1 MPATQEYYVNISL
14 KGNEI
19 KDVVVEVVPTEP
31 TTGGKAGQVV
41 TCNGNFYI
49 SDGTNYH
56 MLSREATVTTVSN
69 KVTAL
74 EGTVGNENS
83 GLVKDVA
90 DIKALIGDGTGS
102 GTIVSRVTKLEESV
116 GKPAAGETAA
126 TGLYKS
132 VADNAAAAAAAQSTA
147 NSASQEAGKN
157 TTAISGLTTRMDTAE
172 ADIDKLQE
180 AVGTDGVTPTGL
192 YSKIATVKATADK
205 NTQDIAAVK
214 ATADAA
220 ATKTYVDTELGKK
233 VTAVE
238 GMGLS
243 QNSYT
248 TDEKNKLKDIAAGAQ
263 VNVLEKVSVKGS
275 DGVTSALKIT
285 DKGVTVD
292 LSGYATKASVAS
304 AYKAKGSVKTTKDLP
319 TNAEVGDVWNV
330 ETAFSEGGKT
340 YPAGTNVVY
349 VEYVDPTTGAP
360 SGTFKWDPLAGMTDL
375 SDYSTTEEMTSKIS
389 TAKSEAIS
397 SANGYTDTEVGKKVT
412 KLDAP
417 QREGTTYTKVVLD
430 EQGLV
435 KSGSE
440 KITETDIDG
449 TISAS
454 KISGTLATDNIPEL
468 GASKVTSG
476 EFTLARIP
484 TIPLGGDDVSGVLP
498 VAKLGIE
505 MKTLNFAGGATSGV
519 IAHGLDGVPF
529 SVEAVDSAGV
539 SQVGI
544 EIKRDA
550 TNITLTGNVNLPAL
564 TIYVIGKRKLA

>member
-1 MPATQEYYVNISL
+1 MAVQEYYVDISL
-14 KGNEI
+14 KGNMI
-19 KDVVVEVVPTEP
+19 KDVVVEVATSKP
-31 TTGGKAGQVV
+31 TGGIKGQVK
-41 TCNGNFYI
+41 TYNGDFYI
-49 SDGTNYH
+49 SDGTDFYK
-56 MLSREATVTTVSN
+56 LSREATVTEVSDR
-69 KVTAL
+69 VTAL
-74 EGTVGNENS
+74 EGTVGGADS

-102 GTIVSRVTKLEESV
+102 GSITSRVTALEGAV

-126 TGLYKS
+126 TGLFKS
-132 VADNAAAAAAAQSTA
+132 VANNAAAAAAAQSTA
-147 NSASQEAGKN
+147 DSASTEAGKN

-180 AVGTDGVTPTGL
+180 AVGTDGQTPTGL

-233 VTAVE
+233 VTAVA

-248 TDEKNKLKDIAAGAQ
+248 TAEKDKLKAIAEGAQ
-263 VNVLEKVSVKGS
+263 VNVLEKVSVKDS
-275 DGVTSALKIT
+275 EGVTSALEIT

-292 LSGYATKASVAS
+292 LSGYATKASVSS
-304 AYKAKGSVKTTKDLP
+304 AYKAKGSVLNVSKLP
-319 TNAEVGDVWNV
+319 TNAAVGDVYNV
-330 ETAFSEGGKT
+330 ETAFTEGGKT

-360 SGTFKWDPLAGMTDL
+360 SGEFKWDPLAGMTDL
-375 SDYSTTEEMTSKIS
+375 SKYSTTEQMNSAIS
-389 TAKSEAIS
+389 TAKTEAIT
-397 SANGYTDTEVGKKVT
+397 SANGYTDTAVEDKVV
-412 KLDAP
+412 KLASP
-417 QREGTTYTKVVLD
+417 QAEGTTYTKVVLD
-430 EQGLV
+430 GQGLV
-435 KSGSE
+435 KSGSAT
-440 KITETDIDG
+440 ITETDIAG
-449 TISAS
+449 TISAN

-468 GASKVTSG
+468 DANKVTSG
-476 EFTLARIP
+476 EFALARIP

-505 MKTLNFAGGATSGV
+505 MKTLSFAGGATSGV

>member
-1 MPATQEYYVNISL
+1 MAVQEYYVNISL

-19 KDVVVEVVPTEP
+19 RDVVVEVATSEP
-31 TTGGKAGQVV
+31 KKGGKAGQIQSWG
-41 TCNGNFYI
+41 GNLYI
-49 SDGTNYH
+49 SDGTDFH
-56 MLSREATVTTVSN
+56 MLSREATVTAIDTRVKS
-69 KVTAL
+69 L
-74 EGTVGNENS
+74 EGTVGNAEK

-102 GTIVSRVTKLEESV
+102 TSIISRVTTLEGHV

-126 TGLYKS
+126 TGLFKS

-147 NSASQEAGKN
+147 DSASAEAGKN
-157 TTAISGLTTRMDTAE
+157 TTAISGLKTRMDTAE

-180 AVGTDGVTPTGL
+180 DVGTDGEAPTGL

-248 TDEKNKLKDIAAGAQ
+248 TEEKNKLAKVAEGAQ
-263 VNVLEKVSVKGS
+263 VNVLEKVSVKGA
-275 DGVTSALKIT
+275 DGVTNALEIT
-285 DKGVTVD
+285 EKGVTVD

-304 AYKAKGSVKTTKDLP
+304 AYKAKGSVANVSALP
-319 TNAEVGDVWNV
+319 TNAEVGDVYNV

-375 SDYSTTEEMTSKIS
+375 SDYSTTEQMTSAIG
-389 TAKSEAIS
+389 TAKSEAID
-397 SANGYTDTEVGKKVT
+397 SAKNYTNTEVGKKVT
-412 KLDAP
+412 RLEAP
-417 QREGTTYTKVVLD
+417 KAEGTTYTKVVLD
-430 EQGLV
+430 GQGLV

-454 KISGTLATDNIPEL
+454 KISGTLATDNIPGL
-468 GASKVTSG
+468 DATKVTSG

-505 MKTLNFAGGATSGV
+505 MKTLSYAGGATSGV
-519 IAHGLDGVPF
+519 IAHGLDGAPF
-529 SVEAVDSAGV
+529 SVDVVDASGV

-544 EIKRDA
+544 EVKRDA
-550 TNITLTGNVNLPAL
+550 TNITLTGNVELPAL